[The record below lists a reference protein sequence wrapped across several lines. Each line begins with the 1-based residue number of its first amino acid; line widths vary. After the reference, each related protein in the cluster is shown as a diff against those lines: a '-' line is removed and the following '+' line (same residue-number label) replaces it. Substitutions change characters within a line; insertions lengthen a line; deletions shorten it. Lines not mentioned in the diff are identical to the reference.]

1 MGYNKIQFDH
11 PVKDGLQLKDN
22 IYYATHLNGVT
33 SAPILMGTLES
44 INTNEIIVDVGSEDF
59 TLLVN
64 PFILY
69 SKPIYINE
77 SSVKGYYADV
87 EFENSSN
94 KKAELFAVSS
104 EVSPSSK

>member
-1 MGYNKIQFDH
+1 MANHKIQFDH
-11 PVKDGLQLKDN
+11 PVKDGLHLGDN

-33 SAPILMGTLES
+33 STPILMGTLES
-44 INTNEIIVDVGSEDF
+44 IGTNEITVDVGSEDF
-59 TLLVN
+59 TSLTN

-69 SKPIYINE
+69 SKPIHINE